1 MAMKIAP
8 LSDALGAEVTG
19 IDLRKPV
26 SAADQVAMDDAFAEH
41 LVLVVRDQDLTPA
54 EYVAATK
61 LFGEPTH
68 QYFSDMIMEGQPEI
82 IVLDSRDAP
91 ILPNGEPRLVG
102 SGAWH
107 TDHTNHEGPPK
118 CTSLYA
124 MVLPDEGGDT
134 GIVNMRAG
142 YAALPDEIKT
152 RINDMQ
158 TLNVIEGSASPR
170 PTSKL
175 PTENKGKVDKGML
188 QPLVRSHPD
197 CGDDA
202 LYFHPVKTEH
212 VVGMSPEDSQVL
224 LNELLNLTVKDE
236 FIYRH
241 KWRLGDM
248 LIWDNRCSLH
258 QAYQDYDLSQ
268 ERLLH
273 RVILKGERPFG
284 PAMPLAS

>member
-1 MAMKIAP
+1 MKIAP

-107 TDHTNHEGPPK
+107 TDHTNTPCPPK
-118 CTSLYA
+118 ATVLYA
-124 MVLPDEGGDT
+124 IKLPSSGGTT
-134 GIVNMRAG
+134 GFANMRKA
-142 YAALPDEIKT
+142 YAALPQEERTQLDGMKTVNTLVENPDYISDEDREEFSKPCIHPLARTHPVSGDKAIWVGPVKVE
-152 RINDMQ
+152 R
-158 TLNVIEGSASPR
+158 IEGMEPEESR
-170 PTSKL
+170 KFIDDL
-175 PTENKGKVDKGML
+175 LERVV
-188 QPLVRSHPD
+188 QPDV
-197 CGDDA
+197 
-202 LYFHPVKTEH
+202 
-212 VVGMSPEDSQVL
+212 
-224 LNELLNLTVKDE
+224 
-236 FIYRH
+236 IYRH
-241 KWRLGDM
+241 QWKKGDLLM
-248 LIWDNRCSLH
+248 WDNRAVLH
-258 QAYQDYDLSQ
+258 KAFRDYDHTEGRVMQ
-268 ERLLH
+268 
-273 RVILKGERPFG
+273 RVILEGDVPF
-284 PAMPLAS
+284 